1 MSWSTRQKVS
11 FFLIVVILI
20 LLVSVL
26 WSLNK
31 VGGYVGSLNVSKVF
45 VCSEIEPS
53 SIPAPVSGKLNY
65 GQNQLCIWFEY
76 DHAGKDD
83 KIKITCYKDKEEI
96 IRQQVALAPKQGVR
110 AFYLVKD
117 DGSPL
122 PAGKYRVVIS
132 NATKAWKV
140 VPDSFEIID
149 ADEAKTSTK
158 NTAAVKRK
166 INAQNKNKINAGRK
180 ADAGNKT
187 KFVKNKHKSGGVH
200 VAKNKNN
207 SRKHRRGSRR

>member
-76 DHAGKDD
+76 EHAGKDD
-83 KIKITCYKDKEEI
+83 KVKITCYRDKEEI
-96 IRQQVALAPKQGVR
+96 IRQQIALAPKQGVR
-110 AFYLVKD
+110 AFYLVKG
-117 DGSPL
+117 DGSSL
-122 PAGKYRVVIS
+122 PAGKYSVVIS
-132 NATKAWKV
+132 NAVKVWKT
-140 VPDSFEIID
+140 VPESFEIID
-149 ADEAKTSTK
+149 ADEAETNTK
-158 NTAAVKRK
+158 NTAAMKRK
-166 INAQNKNKINAGRK
+166 IDAQNKNKTDARDKSG
-180 ADAGNKT
+180 AGNKT
-187 KFVKNKHKSGGVH
+187 KLVKKRHKSGGVH

-207 SRKHRRGSRR
+207 SRKHRRGRRR